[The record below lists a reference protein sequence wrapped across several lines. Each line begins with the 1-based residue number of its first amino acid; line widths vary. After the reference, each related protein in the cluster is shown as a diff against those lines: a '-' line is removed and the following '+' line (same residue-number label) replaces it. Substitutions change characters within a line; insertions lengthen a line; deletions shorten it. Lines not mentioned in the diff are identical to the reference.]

1 MLFLSQ
7 TSNTVEENIM
17 SKTQR
22 FTMEQILA
30 VQKKLRGLPPK
41 RDGKT
46 REEAFEFLAADI
58 RKAMK
63 KGHGLEDV
71 RDILAGEG
79 VHAPLSRMKAL
90 MTKADGD
97 KEQDHKT
104 GNGMEEESAAAFAPV
119 QAEKK
124 DTGLFTM
131 KRTLDEL

>member
-7 TSNTVEENIM
+7 ISNTVEENIM

-30 VQKKLRGLPPK
+30 VKKKLRDLPPK

-46 REEAFEFLAADI
+46 REEAVEFLAADI

-63 KGHGLEDV
+63 KGHSLEDV

-79 VHAPLSRMKAL
+79 VHASLSRMKAL
-90 MTKADGD
+90 MAKADGD

-104 GNGMEEESAAAFAPV
+104 GNGAAEESAAALSPVFAPLK
-119 QAEKK
+119 AEKV
-124 DTGLFTM
+124 DAGLFKM
-131 KRTLDEL
+131 